1 VDMTKEFREAQ
12 NEFEKFFIEYFT
24 QDNLATAFPIYHVIK
39 DKKKF
44 WGVDTDYTDDW
55 AYNCDDQECDNW
67 SDEGDYHGEKE
78 LCDKCYKIGF
88 VEQTVEH
95 GMFLLR
101 SEAEEHLKLNH
112 YHYSDKAI
120 VYTKH
125 AWRSPRFASLINKI
139 KEELSRPIKEVV
151 E

>member
-1 VDMTKEFREAQ
+1 MTGHLEYKLKQ
-12 NEFEKFFIEYFT
+12 FFIEYFT
-24 QDNLATAFPIYHVIK
+24 QDNLCTAFPIYHVIK

-44 WGVDTDYTDDW
+44 WGVDPQYTEDCF
-55 AYNCDDQECDNW
+55 YNCYDEECKNFCE
-67 SDEGDYHGEKE
+67 EGEPSGTEE
-78 LCDKCYKIGF
+78 ICNQCYEVCW

-101 SEAEEHLKLNH
+101 SEAEQHLKSNH

-125 AWRSPRFASLINKI
+125 AWRSPRFAELIEMLEQEWAIDLSLEKAREQ
-139 KEELSRPIKEVV
+139 K
-151 E
+151 